1 MMYLMLMLGF
11 LFLVKGADMFV
22 DGASS
27 LAKTLRIPAVIIG
40 LTIVAMGTSAPEASV
55 SINAALVGNNDIA
68 VSNVI
73 GSNIF
78 NSLVVVGVCA
88 MLASFK
94 VDKEILKRDFFVNIG
109 ATIALCVMMFDKTV
123 TRFEGII
130 LLAGMIAY
138 IFAMVKSALVNRS
151 EGEDIKTMS
160 LPKSFVFIALGL
172 VLIVSGGDLVVD
184 NASLIATQFGLSQ
197 NFIGLTIVAVGTSLP
212 ELVTSVVAARKKE
225 SGLALGNAIGSNIFN
240 ILFILGMS
248 SVVSPLVVLSESIID
263 VIILIVISVVLF
275 IFAKTKDEMTF
286 KEGLVCVLIYVA
298 YMVYILMR

>member
-1 MMYLMLMLGF
+1 MMYVMLVLGF
-11 LFLVKGADMFV
+11 VFLVKGADMFV
-22 DGASS
+22 DGSSS
-27 LAKTLRIPAVIIG
+27 LAKTLRIPSVIIG

-68 VSNVI
+68 ISNVI

-78 NSLVVVGVCA
+78 NSMVVVGVCA

-94 VDKEILKRDFFVNIG
+94 VDKEILKRDFFVNIA
-109 ATIALCVMMFDKTV
+109 ATVALCVMMFDKTV
-123 TRFEGII
+123 TRFEGSI
-130 LLAGMIAY
+130 LLAVLFLYISAMI
-138 IFAMVKSALVNRS
+138 KSALANRS
-151 EGEDIKTMS
+151 EEDDIKTMS

>member
-1 MMYLMLMLGF
+1 MYLMLMLGF